1 MGLVSLRFRRW
12 VTRVCTFFNIKTNGK
27 SEHLLNLIPTD
38 KHSQVTYCVSSLDQV
53 KKYLRKIR
61 YFKKFVF
68 FIHNSRTNMIE
79 MFQNLNPE
87 AVIQRC
93 SIKQVL
99 LKISQNSHDNTCAR
113 FSFLKRGFIKK
124 EALAQV
130 FFCEFCKTFQNTFFN
145 LQNTSGRLPQ

>member
-1 MGLVSLRFRRW
+1 MEYDAALAVTGSIKGISHRKLYKEMGLVSLRFRRW

-113 FSFLKRGFIKK
+113 FSFLKSCRHQP
-124 EALAQV
+124 ATL
-130 FFCEFCKTFQNTFFN
+130 
-145 LQNTSGRLPQ
+145 